1 MAAPRDHL
9 RLFVI
14 SHGGLPALLVTV
26 SFIKMRFDKS
36 ILTRILVPIGDGS
49 YSIYLTHPMMMIL
62 FAFLI
67 KYHFLKPIAYP
78 IVLPLLFVVIS
89 IGFGLVIHYLIERP
103 ILAWLRGCLPPYA
116 RSMAEVR
123 GRVS

>member
-1 MAAPRDHL
+1 
-9 RLFVI
+9 
-14 SHGGLPALLVTV
+14 VTV

-67 KYHFLKPIAYP
+67 KHHFLKPMAFP
-78 IVLPLLFVVIS
+78 FVLPLLFVVIS

-103 ILAWLRGCLPPYA
+103 ILAWLRGCLHTQDRWRKFA
-116 RSMAEVR
+116 VAFRTFV
-123 GRVS
+123 GI